1 MAELRC
7 YVFLDSL
14 QPQYA
19 SFLGSV
25 AQGFLP
31 TPGEASLF
39 VEIAPGMEIMRV
51 TDVALK
57 ATHVK
62 PGMLIIERLY
72 GMLEIHSE
80 SQADVRAAGRAILE
94 MLGLREED
102 RVKPEIFSSQ
112 VIRNISPYHTQLIN
126 RSRHGDMILP
136 GQSLYVMEVA
146 PAGYAALAANEAEKS
161 ANINILEVR
170 AFGSF
175 GRVYLGGEERDIDV
189 AYRAAEAA
197 IESVAGQA
205 GRKLLEDRR
214 QKTEDRRQKGTSPE
228 GLHDSVFCLLTSAF
242 YFQSQKRS
250 EP

>member
-1 MAELRC
+1 MSSLRC

-19 SFLGSV
+19 SFLGTV

-39 VEIAPGMEIMRV
+39 IEIAPGMEIMRV

-57 ATHVK
+57 ATNVK

-72 GMLEIHSE
+72 GMLELHSE
-80 SQADVRAAGRAILE
+80 SQAEVRAAGRAILE
-94 MLGLREED
+94 ALGLEEHD
-102 RVKPEIFSSQ
+102 RIQPELASSQ

-126 RSRHGDMILP
+126 RTRHGDMILP
-136 GQSLYVMEVA
+136 GQSLYVMECA
-146 PAGYAALAANEAEKS
+146 PAGYAALAANEAEK
-161 ANINILEVR
+161 AADINILEVR

-189 AYRAAEAA
+189 AYRAAEQA
-197 IESVAGQA
+197 IGSVT
-205 GRKLLEDRR
+205 GRAEK
-214 QKTEDRRQKGTSPE
+214 K
-228 GLHDSVFCLLTSAF
+228 
-242 YFQSQKRS
+242 
-250 EP
+250 